1 MAPRSLY
8 KYSRERERMSELS
21 GFFYNKSH
29 QKSRETTREIWRSEG
44 EFWNRL
50 ARQFNLIVLI

>member
-1 MAPRSLY
+1 MAPRSWY

-21 GFFYNKSH
+21 GFVYNKSH
-29 QKSRETTREIWRSEG
+29 QKSRETTREIWLSEG

-50 ARQFNLIVLI
+50 ARQSLI